1 MKETVLGY
9 PLFRGFRFIKRRR
22 KDVQNTGSGFLE
34 LAPCCLGSEEELS
47 AGRGV
52 ALCEVQAMGG
62 VIHSS

>member
-1 MKETVLGY
+1 M
-9 PLFRGFRFIKRRR
+9 
-22 KDVQNTGSGFLE
+22 QNTGSGFLE

-47 AGRGV
+47 ADRGV